1 MAQAIPRQ
9 QPAVVLRSHVN
20 HLRAALAVATVA
32 LVGLTAAVAILVT
45 EDEVDTRGS
54 SVNPLSALTTNERHR
69 VEALSSLSWAQ
80 LAAAFSRGTLP
91 APVPGTPYH
100 ADPGILGPAPPTPYD
115 GDPGILGPPPHTPF
129 DGDPGILR
137 PPPGAGSA
145 AEVKDEA
152 DTAAAIG
159 QSSGVTKFRSS
170 KASEHGTSAGQRG
183 PGARP

>member
-1 MAQAIPRQ
+1 MAQAILRQ
-9 QPAVVLRSHVN
+9 QPAAVLRSHVN

-32 LVGLTAAVAILVT
+32 LIGLTAAVAILAT
-45 EDEVDTRGS
+45 EDDVDTRGS
-54 SVNPLSALTTNERHR
+54 SENPLTALTPKERHR
-69 VEALSSLSWAQ
+69 VEALSSLSWGR
-80 LAAAFSRGTLP
+80 LAAAFGRGAVS
-91 APVPGTPYH
+91 APLPGTPYH
-100 ADPGILGPAPPTPYD
+100 GDPGILGPPPHTPYD

-152 DTAAAIG
+152 GTAAAVG
-159 QSSGVTKFRSS
+159 QSSGVTKFRGS
-170 KASEHGTSAGQRG
+170 KASEHGTSAGQPG